1 MFLSLSASAEPPV
14 ISSFEDDVPASAGAE
29 RAATTGFGGFAG
41 VRRWRFLRQ
50 SNNSNSSIARKRIEP
65 TTIATMAPVERF
77 LDFFFGLS
85 AGGMLS
91 GDGAGAR
98 KNGLHVVF
106 NGGPQRS
113 KFPANDA
120 SGNLESVFGI

>member
-1 MFLSLSASAEPPV
+1 LFLSLSASAEPPV
-14 ISSFEDDVPASAGAE
+14 ISSFEDDVPASAGAG
-29 RAATTGFGGFAG
+29 RAATTTGFGGFAG
-41 VRRWRFLRQ
+41 VRRQRFLTQ

-91 GDGAGAR
+91 GDGEKRAACC
-98 KNGLHVVF
+98 F
-106 NGGPQRS
+106 QRWTT
-113 KFPANDA
+113 K
-120 SGNLESVFGI
+120 I

>member
-1 MFLSLSASAEPPV
+1 LFLSLSASAEPSV

-29 RAATTGFGGFAG
+29 HAATTTGFGGFVG
-41 VRRWRFLRQ
+41 VMRRRFLRQ
-50 SNNSNSSIARKRIEP
+50 SNNSNRSIARKRIEP

-85 AGGMLS
+85 AGRMLS
-91 GDGAGAR
+91 GVGAG

-106 NGGPQRS
+106 NSGPQRS